1 MSYYWEFQ
9 IEQTIDG
16 EVQDPDVFLSIYN
29 CKECKWMGT
38 LIPKNFKE
46 KYVTSHFMDDG
57 IIKRGIKVEGDTNNP
72 PLPIT
77 EEFVIVKMNVTED
90 EGVINRDYIYLNE
103 DGSLPNGL
111 PQYVQKAFNKCI
123 KEGESNV

>member
-16 EVQDPDVFLSIYN
+16 EVQDPDVFMSIVN

-46 KYVTSHFMDDG
+46 KYVTSHFIDDG
-57 IIKRGIKVEGDTNNP
+57 IIKRGI
-72 PLPIT
+72 
-77 EEFVIVKMNVTED
+77 
-90 EGVINRDYIYLNE
+90 
-103 DGSLPNGL
+103 
-111 PQYVQKAFNKCI
+111 
-123 KEGESNV
+123 